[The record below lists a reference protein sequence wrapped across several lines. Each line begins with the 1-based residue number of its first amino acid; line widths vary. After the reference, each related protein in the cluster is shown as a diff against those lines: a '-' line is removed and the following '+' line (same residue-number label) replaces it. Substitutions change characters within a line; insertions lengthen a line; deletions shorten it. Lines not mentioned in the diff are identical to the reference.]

1 MSDLRHRADGPEVV
15 GVLRGLRV
23 NLSTEALAQADIE
36 TALKAH
42 FLDRVVEREVRLS
55 ATDRVDFMVD
65 GVAIEVKVR
74 ASAARGLVSQIERY
88 ARHERVTSIVVATAK
103 ATSLPACVG
112 GKLVYLVNLSRGW
125 M

>member
-1 MSDLRHRADGPEVV
+1 MSGLRHSASGPEVAA
-15 GVLRGLRV
+15 VLKRLLV
-23 NLSTEALAQADIE
+23 NLSSEALAQADIE
-36 TALKAH
+36 TALRAH
-42 FLDRVVEREVRLS
+42 FLDRLVEREVRLS

-74 ASAARGLVSQIERY
+74 ASAARGLVSQIGRY

-103 ATSLPACVG
+103 AATVPTIVG
-112 GKLVYLVNLSRGW
+112 GKPVFLVNLSRGW